1 MQYNQDMKFVE
12 LCQYFER
19 IEATTKR
26 LEKTEILAELLKKI
40 ELGEVRVVINLA
52 LGQLDAPYQRKQFNL
67 AEKILKMMMRG

>member
-40 ELGEVRVVINLA
+40 ELGVGIVT
-52 LGQLDAPYQRKQFNL
+52 GKQIGR
-67 AEKILKMMMRG
+67 AHV

>member
-1 MQYNQDMKFVE
+1 MWRLHYYVCMQYNQDMKFVE

-67 AEKILKMMMRG
+67 A